1 MRRSCVW
8 TEGDGADAD
17 ANAAVVVGLVEEE
30 LGSGALVFG
39 SREDSSPAASIG
51 LEGPTMEL
59 ASADW
64 NSFPLLRDCFILC
77 RFGEIK

>member
-8 TEGDGADAD
+8 REGDGADAD

-39 SREDSSPAASIG
+39 GRGEDSSPAAWMG
-51 LEGPTMEL
+51 LEGPKMES

-64 NSFPLLRDCFILC
+64 GSYP
-77 RFGEIK
+77 

>member
-1 MRRSCVW
+1 
-8 TEGDGADAD
+8 
-17 ANAAVVVGLVEEE
+17 
-30 LGSGALVFG
+30 
-39 SREDSSPAASIG
+39 
-51 LEGPTMEL
+51 MEL